1 MRPTIWW
8 AGRGTTYIYK
18 NEDGADLI
26 WDEDGQGHIEYDSAT
41 LSGGRGRSRNSRV
54 FYGWREVPEE
64 IAVLPELT
72 SSSTARLGV
81 RSAVRSGAEDGGIAS
96 RRDQHTLGRVQMT
109 GVGIERTAAEESQ
122 SAQDGETKAVNDSL
136 WRNAA

>member
-1 MRPTIWW
+1 MKVTMQTENANDISPEAVVCRF
-8 AGRGTTYIYK
+8 A
-18 NEDGADLI
+18 
-26 WDEDGQGHIEYDSAT
+26 HDSSET
-41 LSGGRGRSRNSRV
+41 RFLD
-54 FYGWREVPEE
+54 WREVPET
-64 IAVLPELT
+64 IAVPPELT
-72 SSSTARLGV
+72 SQSTARLDA